1 MAFSDQVKQIYSGAR
16 QLASQNDANGA
27 AKGIRALAKL
37 CQDQYDLGIDSIE
50 VKAQL
55 RGYSITFGKY
65 ASLLEKSGL
74 TRAMLVFFGLVEDKA
89 LPNFTEVLKSS
100 TPQYESQTPIS
111 KEEVDPIDAYCKP
124 RKKVKATSA
133 DKAEPTLK
141 YSDGL
146 VAKQSPIASTEFSP
160 ATPSTENKD
169 EKPQKF
175 TPVKVGD
182 SFDPQSLDDFIGQVE
197 IIKRIKAEIKAS
209 KKRGEKRLDHIML
222 FGSPGLGKSSLL
234 ELIAKALGFRFEFLD
249 CTQFSNDV
257 ASKRKFHK
265 FIQGIAQLNEPV
277 VIGFDELG
285 CCPSHVQAAL
295 LTLLN
300 DGVYSYVDDNGKTHN
315 IPIDNFT
322 FIGATTDPQDVLST
336 VKDRCRNLTFYLK
349 DYTRAELT
357 TIFENKFRAKGL
369 RADVR
374 VIDDAIN
381 RCRSSM
387 REVGSFVKGMDTIA
401 INNDTDYVTEQ
412 IAQENFDNAGIDPI
426 GLTAFDKAILN
437 ALLESSSGVMAEDT
451 IAARVG
457 LDTKVYHS
465 EYEPYL
471 IKMNLISIEGRGR
484 ALTEKAINYLK
495 TGEFEFADGY
505 KLNGNVATEIV
516 VSEPKPNE

>member
-1 MAFSDQVKQIYSGAR
+1 MAFSDQVKEIYSGAR
-16 QLASQNDANGA
+16 KFANQNDANGA
-27 AKGIRALAKL
+27 ANGIRALAKL
-37 CQDQYDLGIDSIE
+37 CQDQYDLNIDSIE
-50 VKAQL
+50 VRAQL

-65 ASLLEKSGL
+65 ASMLEKSGL
-74 TRAMLVFFGLVEDKA
+74 TRAMLVFFGLASDNT

-100 TPQYESQTPIS
+100 TPQYEQQKPIS
-111 KEEVDPIDAYCKP
+111 KEEIDPIDAYCKP
-124 RKKVKATSA
+124 RKKLKETSA
-133 DKAEPTLK
+133 DKAEPALTD
-141 YSDGL
+141 SDGK
-146 VAKQSPIASTEFSP
+146 ATQQSPIACTETSP
-160 ATPSTENKD
+160 SASSIEVKD
-169 EKPQKF
+169 EKPQQLF
-175 TPVKVGD
+175 PAQVGD
-182 SFDPQSLDDFIGQVE
+182 GFDPQSLDDFIGQAK
-197 IIKRIKAEIKAS
+197 IINRIKAEIKAS

-222 FGSPGLGKSSLL
+222 FGSRGLGKSTLMK
-234 ELIAKALGFRFEFLD
+234 LIAKALGFRFEFLD
-249 CTQFSNDV
+249 CTQFNNDV

-265 FIQGIAQLNEPV
+265 FLLTIAQLNEPV

-285 CCPSHVQAAL
+285 CCPSHVQATL

-300 DGVYSYVDDNGKTHN
+300 DGVYSYVDENGKTHN

-349 DYTRAELT
+349 DYTREELK
-357 TIFENKFRAKGL
+357 TIFENKFKAKGL

-374 VIDDAIN
+374 VINDAIN

-387 REVGSFVKGMDTIA
+387 REVGSLVKGMDTIA

-426 GLTAFDKAILN
+426 GLTAFDKSILN

-495 TGEFEFADGY
+495 MGEYEFEDGY
-505 KLNGNVATEIV
+505 KLQANVKDDIV
-516 VSEPKPNE
+516 LSEPETNE